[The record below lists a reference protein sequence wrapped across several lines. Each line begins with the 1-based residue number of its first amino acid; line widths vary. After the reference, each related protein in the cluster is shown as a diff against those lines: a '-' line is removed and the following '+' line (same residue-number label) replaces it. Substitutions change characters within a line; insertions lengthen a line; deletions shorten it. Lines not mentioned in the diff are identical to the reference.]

1 MSPTARWALL
11 AVGAAAGVLLLATV
25 VERLVYRGD
34 VLPGVQVVGVAA
46 AGRDADAVRRD
57 LADEAATRESTVLTF
72 TAADQQLTLDPAA
85 VRMDVDELRLADDA
99 AAAGRTWQP
108 IAAVVGT
115 VERRVRPD
123 RVVAHVSW
131 DDTAL
136 RRVVDDWVAQVAGE
150 GSGGRLELQGT
161 QVLGVQAQVG
171 TRLDWD
177 AAYAA
182 AVRALRTGR
191 APAQAL
197 PVLTDAAVQDP
208 TALAAAA
215 DAARALLA
223 HPFTI
228 VGPGLVV
235 PIRTADVAATLVVRP
250 SGNSLAVVID
260 PAKLEDVLG
269 ASLANLDV
277 EPRNATLDVS
287 SGQVRI
293 TPEQAG
299 RRLDVKALAG
309 ALTAAGA
316 VDADRVVD
324 ATFVDVAP
332 SVTAIQIRQ
341 LGISEQ
347 VATFTTRHAAGEP
360 RVRNIHRI
368 CDVVDG
374 SIVQPGERFS
384 LNSKAGKRTA
394 AAGYVAAP
402 VIEAGEFTDDIGGG
416 VSQFTTTLY
425 NALWLGGYE
434 IDEHQPHSYWISRYP
449 QGREA
454 TLSFPHPDLVFTNDW
469 TTAVLVHCG
478 YDATSITVTLFG
490 DLEGRVVTAQGPEVT
505 NPVTAEDQ
513 VTDDPTLPEGTE
525 KVARRPHL
533 RRLRRGL
540 DPHGHRPRAGP
551 GVGALLHALRAA
563 RAQGRPRHRAAR
575 VDHHDHRPRRLHDHR
590 PRRLHDDRP
599 RRLDHDRPA
608 RGHHDDRRVDRRRR
622 PPRQPPP
629 RRRVGPGRITRR
641 GRARSRR

>member
-1 MSPTARWALL
+1 MGARARWALI
-11 AVGAAAGVLLLATV
+11 AVSAAAGVLLLATV
-25 VERLVYRGD
+25 TERLVHRGD
-34 VLPGVQVVGVAA
+34 VMPGVQVVGVAA
-46 AGRDADAVRRD
+46 AGRDVDAVRRD
-57 LADEAATRESTVLTF
+57 VAAEAATRESTVLTF
-72 TAADQQLTLDPAA
+72 TAADQPLTLDPAA

-99 AAAGRTWQP
+99 ARAGRGWHVD
-108 IAAVVGT
+108 AVVGT
-115 VERRVRPD
+115 VARLFRPD
-123 RVVAHVSW
+123 RVRPHVTW
-131 DDTAL
+131 DDSAL

-150 GSGGRLELQGT
+150 GSGGRLDLQGT
-161 QVLGVQAQVG
+161 QVLGVEAQVG

-191 APAQAL
+191 PPRSPL

-215 DAARALLA
+215 DSARALLA

-250 SGNSLAVVID
+250 NGNSLAVVVD
-260 PAKLEDVLG
+260 PAKLGDVLG
-269 ASLANLDV
+269 ASLASLDV

-287 SGQVRI
+287 SGAVRI

-299 RRLDVKALAG
+299 RRLDLKALAG

-316 VDADRVVD
+316 VDADRVVN
-324 ATFVDVAP
+324 APFSDVAP
-332 SVTAIQIRQ
+332 NVTADEIRR
-341 LGISEQ
+341 LGINEQ
-347 VATFTTRHAAGEP
+347 VASFTTRHPAGEP

-454 TLSFPHPDLVFTNDW
+454 TLSFPHPDLVFTNNW
-469 TTAVLVHCG
+469 STAVLIHCG

-490 DLEGRVVTAQGPEVT
+490 DQEGRVVKAAGPEISK
-505 NPVTAEDQ
+505 PVPAEDQ

-525 KVARRPHL
+525 KVLDEHTFDGFDVAWTRTVTAPGRAPASERFYTHYEPLGRKVARGTGP
-533 RRLRRGL
+533 
-540 DPHGHRPRAGP
+540 PESTTTATGP
-551 GVGALLHALRAA
+551 GGSTTTAPGGSTAPGGATTTTAPGGSSTTVLAA
-563 RAQGRPRHRAAR
+563 TTTTAAGA
-575 VDHHDHRPRRLHDHR
+575 PSTT
-590 PRRLHDDRP
+590 
-599 RRLDHDRPA
+599 
-608 RGHHDDRRVDRRRR
+608 G
-622 PPRQPPP
+622 
-629 RRRVGPGRITRR
+629 
-641 GRARSRR
+641 